1 MLKTI
6 IFRLEGVILNDEYLN
21 YKYYEKLWYYLRR
34 DLKWQKFDTVLKL
47 RERLLSGGRVK
58 NPFEIIADRHL
69 DKRDRER
76 YFQEIEIFT
85 NKYLPFYLRIVP
97 GMLKTVQNLKYYY
110 TTILFASREK
120 FLQRVLHKFWL
131 QRYFN
136 MVLPEEFKGA
146 KFSISEFFQNIL
158 SKAKSEGNEAV
169 LISDR
174 LSTDIAAANHIG
186 MYTIQ
191 ARFDP
196 KTKGIMAQN
205 ILERKYFESLRNVPE
220 LPQDPLQPKQIPQA
234 VAHKPEHLLKRIQNL
249 EAGNLPSEEEQKV
262 SPAMKIDFWELVKQI
277 LNPNFEENT

>member
-6 IFRLEGVILNDEYLN
+6 IFRLEGVILNEEYLK

-58 NPFEIIADRHL
+58 NPFEVIADRYL

-76 YFQEIEIFT
+76 YFQEIKIFT
-85 NKYLPFYLRIVP
+85 NKYLSFYLRIVP

-120 FLQRVLHKFWL
+120 FLQRVLQKFWL

-136 MVLPEEFKGA
+136 LVLLEEFKGA
-146 KFSISEFFQNIL
+146 EFFQNIL

-174 LSTDIAAANHIG
+174 LSTDIASANHIG
-186 MYTIQ
+186 IYTIQ
-191 ARFDP
+191 ALFDP
-196 KTKGIMAQN
+196 ETKGIMPQN

-220 LPQDPLQPKQIPQA
+220 LPQEPFQPKQIPQT
-234 VAHKPEHLLKRIQNL
+234 VAHNPGHLLKRIQNL
-249 EAGNLPSEEEQKV
+249 ESGNLPSEEEQKV
-262 SPAMKIDFWELVKQI
+262 SPAVKIDFWELVKQI
-277 LNPNFEENT
+277 LNPNFEENN